1 MPPDD
6 FKRDILFETGRLR
19 KLAEAAR
26 SALER
31 PGLRKDAWDAAAAG
45 KLISDLIGGLESF
58 LKRRARLEGISLA
71 QGSDWHLELLNSF
84 LTDPAFG
91 AAWTESQK
99 ALWMRYLRFRH
110 RFIHGYGHELSWEIV
125 QEPLEGLPA
134 MAEGLAQ
141 AWEKWL
147 ARP

>member
-45 KLISDLIGGLESF
+45 KLISDLIGGLESL
-58 LKRRARLEGISLA
+58 LKRKARLEGIFLA
-71 QGSDWHLELLNSF
+71 LHGRNPKRRYGCDTCVLGIDSSMGWPRVELGDRSR
-84 LTDPAFG
+84 TA
-91 AAWTESQK
+91 
-99 ALWMRYLRFRH
+99 
-110 RFIHGYGHELSWEIV
+110 
-125 QEPLEGLPA
+125 
-134 MAEGLAQ
+134 
-141 AWEKWL
+141 
-147 ARP
+147 